1 MAEQKQRSWG
11 PYELRTRTELP
22 YDEVISGLQKMIR
35 RSKERE
41 ALVLAQELF
50 DSGYNSAV
58 ARRLMII
65 APEDIGLANPQ
76 AVAAVT
82 TLCEGYL
89 ALNDKR
95 AKGKPPVEPIAL
107 YMAIMMLCRSPKN
120 RETDN
125 AQIAIFESMKA
136 GEISAKKVI
145 DDNEA
150 VIVDKH
156 TVRGRE
162 RLKRLATANG
172 TTAEEEGMKEFL
184 TVGAKL
190 EPQSEAGGDR
200 WAKEVMRIYSCQF

>member
-1 MAEQKQRSWG
+1 MAKQKEPSWG
-11 PYELRTRTELP
+11 PYEIRTKTGLP

-35 RSKERE
+35 RGKERE

-50 DSGYNSAV
+50 DSRYNSAV

-76 AVAAVT
+76 AVATAT

-89 ALNDKR
+89 TLNDKR
-95 AKGKPPVEPIAL
+95 GKGKPPVEPIAL
-107 YMAIMMLCRSPKN
+107 YMAIMILCRSPKN

-125 AQIAIFESMKA
+125 AQIAIFEAMKA
-136 GEISAKKVI
+136 NEISAKQVI
-145 DDNEA
+145 DENEA
-150 VIVDKH
+150 VIVDRH
-156 TVRGRE
+156 TDRGKE
-162 RLKRLATANG
+162 RLKLLAAANG
-172 TTAEEEGMKEFL
+172 TTYEQEAMKEFL

-190 EPQSEAGGDR
+190 EPQSETGGDR

>member
-1 MAEQKQRSWG
+1 MAEPKRHGWP
-11 PYELRTRTELP
+11 PYELRTKTELP

-76 AVAAVT
+76 AVATAT

-95 AKGKPPVEPIAL
+95 AKGRPPVEPIAL
-107 YMAIMMLCRSPKN
+107 YMAVMILCRSPKN

-125 AQIAIFESMKA
+125 AQIAIFEAMKA
-136 GEISAKKVI
+136 NEISAKQVI
-145 DDNEA
+145 EENEA
-150 VIVDKH
+150 VIGQAYGQREAEAKAGRRSQRNNLRTGSHEGISDS
-156 TVRGRE
+156 RGE
-162 RLKRLATANG
+162 TG
-172 TTAEEEGMKEFL
+172 TSK
-184 TVGAKL
+184 
-190 EPQSEAGGDR
+190 
-200 WAKEVMRIYSCQF
+200 